1 MYHSLCVI
9 NNANITNYSTYGNLN
24 QLKITLMINY
34 ELSIMKEIS
43 IKVIDIWKSIHKKAL
58 GRKDVGFDNS
68 VNNRNDKSTYDYLS
82 NL

>member
-1 MYHSLCVI
+1 
-9 NNANITNYSTYGNLN
+9 
-24 QLKITLMINY
+24 MINY